1 MTTKRKSPPEP
12 RDGTGG
18 QSTCDAS
25 NIPETGAKGKHPQPD
40 GKAVPPR
47 RTRTAPASRSGAR
60 DAPSGGVFERQQRKC
75 AEEPK
80 GKEPERQFE
89 HADPCGG
96 ESLSGET
103 PQAVNTTP
111 DRGNAGTFI
120 PTAPAGGGVCSK
132 QTVSGITPDPDSQSD
147 TAEDVSLKKPLIIKR
162 GQQMAHHRGQQ
173 MAHHGEEKPPA
184 AEPLRITRGAVAE
197 LLRADMEN
205 LDTPIKCLLAQE
217 IASAIL
223 TAHAKEGGRYAK
235 KILASTLMARA
246 RINSRTTYKA
256 SLRALRQAGIFDVKK
271 MTRASLFTFAEPF
284 LERIRQHQQAKKKDA
299 MEQTVRGQQMAHQ
312 YTVTPDPFKPA
323 RRNRGRSVDATT
335 PPTPDEEQGAE
346 TIFAV
351 LDNHDRGSQK

>member
-1 MTTKRKSPPEP
+1 MTTAKRKSPPEP

-60 DAPSGGVFERQQRKC
+60 DAPRGGVFERQQRTC

-96 ESLSGET
+96 ERLSGET

-111 DRGNAGTFI
+111 DRGDAGTFI

-132 QTVSGITPDPDSQSD
+132 QTVSGITPDPDSQSRD
-147 TAEDVSLKKPLIIKR
+147 TARTSKEIPIVCGGDKNAPAGGDKYAPPERPKSVKR
-162 GQQMAHHRGQQ
+162 IL
-173 MAHHGEEKPPA
+173 PPA
-184 AEPLRITRGAVAE
+184 PDIQGITLGIVLAEIE
-197 LLRADMEN
+197 ADS
-205 LDTPIKCLLAQE
+205 D
-217 IASAIL
+217 L
-223 TAHAKEGGRYAK
+223 TASQALVLIVLAKAIISARGVTK
-235 KILASTLMARA
+235 TARA
-246 RINSRTTYKA
+246 ALKRETVMMRAKVGCLRSFKRIMA
-256 SLRALRQAGIFDVKK
+256 ALRPAYIVPHPAQRAQLFEFSPAFVDRLRTRLGVTK
-271 MTRASLFTFAEPF
+271 MH
-284 LERIRQHQQAKKKDA
+284 RQKP
-299 MEQTVRGQQMAHQ
+299 V
-312 YTVTPDPFKPA
+312 TVTPDPFKPA